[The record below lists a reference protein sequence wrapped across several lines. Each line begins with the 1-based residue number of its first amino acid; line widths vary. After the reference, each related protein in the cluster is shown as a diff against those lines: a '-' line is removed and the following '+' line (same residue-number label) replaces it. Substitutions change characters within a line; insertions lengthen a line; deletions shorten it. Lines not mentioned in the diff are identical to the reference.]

1 MLALTLV
8 SAAGLLVAVGF
19 FPPAGRTKGDILR
32 LLGRC
37 HPLIV
42 HLPVSL
48 VPLVLLF
55 EAMGILKRFEHLKRA
70 AGMVLGIGALT
81 AVGAATHGYILA
93 SADGYEVTSLLK
105 WHMWTGIAVAIL
117 TMVCWTLRCYA
128 PGRQL
133 LGGLYWL
140 LLAGTV
146 GGVLVASHFGGSLTH
161 GEDYL
166 TEYLPSSLRSRLG
179 IQLHKKSASPS
190 KPAGET
196 RPSGPPAVYSVL
208 IAPALEEHCVLCHGP
223 VKVKAGLRLDSL
235 DALLKGGKTGP
246 VIRPGNL
253 VASDLYRRIILT
265 SDDEDHMPPEGK
277 PALPADV
284 VKIIGWWIQDGA
296 SPDRTLA
303 DLKSAP
309 EDIQQAAA
317 GLTHG
322 K

>member
-1 MLALTLV
+1 
-8 SAAGLLVAVGF
+8 
-19 FPPAGRTKGDILR
+19 
-32 LLGRC
+32 
-37 HPLIV
+37 
-42 HLPVSL
+42 
-48 VPLVLLF
+48 
-55 EAMGILKRFEHLKRA
+55 
-70 AGMVLGIGALT
+70 
-81 AVGAATHGYILA
+81 
-93 SADGYEVTSLLK
+93 
-105 WHMWTGIAVAIL
+105 
-117 TMVCWTLRCYA
+117 
-128 PGRQL
+128 
-133 LGGLYWL
+133 
-140 LLAGTV
+140 
-146 GGVLVASHFGGSLTH
+146 
-161 GEDYL
+161 
-166 TEYLPSSLRSRLG
+166 
-179 IQLHKKSASPS
+179 
-190 KPAGET
+190 
-196 RPSGPPAVYSVL
+196 
-208 IAPALEEHCVLCHGP
+208 